1 MKDPATAIPKG
12 TLLAIGTTYV
22 TYILYGLVV
31 AFTYSPYGSGVAEEY
46 SIWTNDSIPLEEKML
61 VSSFVYGGG
70 MLCFGYFTNDE
81 TSETTIQNFIQPS
94 FLNLWFPVHLF
105 LNWLNHLLRH

>member
-12 TLLAIGTTYV
+12 TLLAIGTTYL
-22 TYILYGLVV
+22 TYILYGVVV

-61 VSSFVYGGG
+61 VSPFVNKWEGGG
-70 MLCFGYFTNDE
+70 GVMF
-81 TSETTIQNFIQPS
+81 
-94 FLNLWFPVHLF
+94 
-105 LNWLNHLLRH
+105 

>member
-12 TLLAIGTTYV
+12 TLLAIGTTYL
-22 TYILYGLVV
+22 TYILYGVVV

-61 VSSFVYGGG
+61 VSSFFNKGGG
-70 MLCFGYFTNDE
+70 NVLVTHKEGEFRDDE
-81 TSETTIQNFIQPS
+81 T
-94 FLNLWFPVHLF
+94 
-105 LNWLNHLLRH
+105 